1 LQARF
6 ELDEEFQRVAVLK
19 QMGSLWRSYKSRTV
33 KDINLAPN
41 NQQRMNLR
49 PMNISPTE
57 WRKFVK
63 VKTSAAFKVMSWNY
77 DHFNFYLS
85 IINMFNW

>member
-41 NQQRMNLR
+41 NQQKMNLR
-49 PMNISPTE
+49 PMNISPIE

-63 VKTSAAFKVMSWNY
+63 IKTSAAFKVMSWNY
-77 DHFNFYLS
+77 DHLKFYLS
-85 IINMFNW
+85 IINMFSW